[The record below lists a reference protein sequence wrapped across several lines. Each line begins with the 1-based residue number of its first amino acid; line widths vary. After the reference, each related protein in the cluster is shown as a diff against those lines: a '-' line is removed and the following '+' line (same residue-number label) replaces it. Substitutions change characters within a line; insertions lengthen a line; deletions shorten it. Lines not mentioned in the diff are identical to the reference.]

1 MERLNEAMALVERQ
15 LEGEVDVRRA
25 SRIALMSEHHFRRM
39 FSALAG
45 ISLSEYVRRRR
56 MTIAA
61 ASVVSGAEPL
71 QDIAVRFG
79 YGSADAFS
87 IVPLGVV
94 DFGSAWFTR

>member
-1 MERLNEAMALVERQ
+1 MERLNRAMALVEQQ

-25 SRIALMSEHHFRRM
+25 SQIALMSEHHFRRM

-45 ISLSEYVRRRR
+45 MSLSEYLRRRR

-61 ASVVSGAEPL
+61 ASVVSGAEAL
-71 QDIAVRFG
+71 QDVAVRIG

-87 IVPLGVV
+87 
-94 DFGSAWFTR
+94 